1 LDSARLRVH
10 PNNQQPAVDGRK
22 GDAMLFRTNQR
33 CAVLLAVVA
42 LLAGCASSPPE
53 PKFTHVMVV
62 DSRIRAA
69 DSAEVNITAPDTIKI
84 QPSERQRV
92 AEKIKAQIDVRKA
105 KNSEFGDPRT
115 YLVVLN
121 VTRYD
126 KGNAFAR
133 AMLAGVGQIHLD
145 GTISLFQMPERTL
158 VEEFDMQKTFAWG
171 GIYGAA
177 TSMET
182 IEDTFCDSVAATVT
196 GQQQPAA
203 AATTK
208 TAAAPPKN

>member
-1 LDSARLRVH
+1 
-10 PNNQQPAVDGRK
+10 
-22 GDAMLFRTNQR
+22 MLFRMNQR
-33 CAVLLAVVA
+33 LLMLLLLAAVLG
-42 LLAGCASSPPE
+42 GCASSPPE

-62 DSRIRAA
+62 DSRIRAP
-69 DSAEVNITAPDTIKI
+69 DSAEVTITAADTIKI
-84 QPSERQRV
+84 LPNERQRV

-105 KNSEFGDPRT
+105 KNSELGEPRA

-121 VTRYD
+121 MTRYE

-145 GTISLFQMPERTL
+145 GTISLFQMPEHSL

-203 AATTK
+203 APTK
-208 TAAAPPKN
+208 AVAAPAKN

>member
-1 LDSARLRVH
+1 
-10 PNNQQPAVDGRK
+10 
-22 GDAMLFRTNQR
+22 MLFRMNQR
-33 CAVLLAVVA
+33 LLMLLALA
-42 LLAGCASSPPE
+42 AMLAGCASSPPE

-69 DSAEVNITAPDTIKI
+69 DSAEVTITAPDTIKI
-84 QPSERQRV
+84 LPNERQRV

-105 KNSEFGDPRT
+105 KNSGFGEPRA

-121 VTRYD
+121 VTRYE

-145 GTISLFQMPERTL
+145 GTISLFQMPEHNL

-171 GIYGAA
+171 GIYGAS

-203 AATTK
+203 AGATK
-208 TAAAPPKN
+208 AAAAPAKN